1 MSTIP
6 ASYPRSAIHGRVQK
20 ARTPLRCLPVLNWTV
35 RLIAVLT
42 VIVSTAN
49 CLRAQRVVY
58 DQARDKTAQD
68 AQSAAKEVTS
78 GALFDKMLHN
88 VDLQG
93 KQEIDTTMAFV
104 EQQMR
109 SKIENFIYW
118 NHPGDRVVTVIPGP
132 AFIGQTCQSVVC
144 ELKSLQIKL
153 NAFLADSSPLTGE
166 QIRDRLAELD
176 EKKKALDQALKQ
188 LQDSSKS
195 KDPAVV
201 QAFSFV
207 NNNGK
212 DLIDYAQKVSKLGDD
227 SGHPIKGL
235 SSALTQVGDGLDQM
249 LSLYNAV
256 KSIWDGYHAVS
267 LDVTSLR
274 PPQEQTD
281 LQLLALEQDHI
292 RTIALIR
299 AREYAELSATLNRV
313 ATALSRLKGA
323 GVLESTDRVEETLR
337 QQVKAHNREQLRRL
351 LDALNESA
359 ASVAEE
365 DAAGRLAELR
375 LSDEQRRYSIRQSA
389 INSSTYDQTIQAASQ
404 RLTLYW
410 KSGIKSAELA
420 QLIFYIANTAGVSA
434 IAAK

>member
-1 MSTIP
+1 MVILP
-6 ASYPRSAIHGRVQK
+6 A
-20 ARTPLRCLPVLNWTV
+20 
-35 RLIAVLT
+35 
-42 VIVSTAN
+42 AN

-68 AQSAAKEVTS
+68 AQSAAKEVTG

-93 KQEIDTTMAFV
+93 KQEINTTMAFV

-109 SKIENFIYW
+109 AKIDNFTYW

-153 NAFLADSSPLTGE
+153 NAFLADSSPLTEE
-166 QIRDRLAELD
+166 QIKSRLADLD
-176 EKKKALDQALKQ
+176 EKKKALDQALKR

-207 NNNGK
+207 NDNGK
-212 DLIDYAQKVSKLGDD
+212 DLISYAQKVSSLADN

-235 SSALTQVGDGLDQM
+235 SSALNQLGDGFDQM

-256 KSIWDGYHAVS
+256 NSIWDGYQAVS
-267 LDVTSLR
+267 VDPASLR

-281 LQLLALEQDHI
+281 LQLLALEQDHLK
-292 RTIALIR
+292 TIALIR
-299 AREYAELSATLNRV
+299 AREYTELSATLNRV
-313 ATALSRLKGA
+313 ETALNRLKGA
-323 GVLESTDRVEETLR
+323 GVLDSTDKVEETLQ
-337 QQVKAHNREQLRRL
+337 QQVKGHNREQLRRL

-365 DAAGRLAELR
+365 DAAGRLAALR
-375 LSDEQRRYSIRQSA
+375 LTDEERRYSIRQSA

-410 KSGIKSAELA
+410 KSGVKPTELA

>member
-1 MSTIP
+1 VIP
-6 ASYPRSAIHGRVQK
+6 VSYTRSDIHGPLQK
-20 ARTPLRCLPVLNWTV
+20 AQTPLKCLSVLSWPV
-35 RLIAVLT
+35 RLTAVFMALL
-42 VIVSTAN
+42 SAAH

-78 GALFDKMLHN
+78 GTLFDKMLRN

-109 SKIENFIYW
+109 AKIENFTYW
-118 NHPGDRVVTVIPGP
+118 NHTGDKVVTVIPGP

-153 NAFLADSSPLTGE
+153 NAFLADSSPLTKE
-166 QIRDRLAELD
+166 DIKDRLAELD

-195 KDPAVV
+195 KDPLVV
-201 QAFSFV
+201 QTFSFI
-207 NNNGK
+207 NDNGK
-212 DLIDYAQKVSKLGDD
+212 DLIGYAQKVSQLADN
-227 SGHPIKGL
+227 SGRPIKGL

-256 KSIWDGYHAVS
+256 KGIWDGYQAVS
-267 LDVTSLR
+267 VDPASLR
-274 PPQEQTD
+274 PPQEQVD
-281 LQLLALEQDHI
+281 LQLLALEQDHLK
-292 RTIALIR
+292 TIALIR
-299 AREYAELSATLNRV
+299 AREYAELSATLSRV
-313 ATALSRLKGA
+313 ETALNRLKDA
-323 GVLESTDRVEETLR
+323 GVLDSTDRVEDTLQ
-337 QQVKAHNREQLRRL
+337 QQVKVHNRERLRRL

-359 ASVAEE
+359 ASVAEQ
-365 DAAGRLAELR
+365 DAAGRVAELR
-375 LSDEQRRYSIRQSA
+375 LSDEERRYSIRQSA

-410 KSGIKSAELA
+410 KSGVKPAELA
-420 QLIFYIANTAGVSA
+420 QLIFYIANTAGVAA

>member
-1 MSTIP
+1 
-6 ASYPRSAIHGRVQK
+6 
-20 ARTPLRCLPVLNWTV
+20 
-35 RLIAVLT
+35 
-42 VIVSTAN
+42 
-49 CLRAQRVVY
+49 
-58 DQARDKTAQD
+58 
-68 AQSAAKEVTS
+68 
-78 GALFDKMLHN
+78 MLHN

-93 KQEIDTTMAFV
+93 KQEIDRTMAFV

-118 NHPGDRVVTVIPGP
+118 NHPGDRVVTVIAGR
-132 AFIGQTCQSVVC
+132 ALIGQTCQSVVC

-249 LSLYNAV
+249 LSLYTPV
-256 KSIWDGYHAVS
+256 KSICEGYHAVS
-267 LDVTSLR
+267 
-274 PPQEQTD
+274 
-281 LQLLALEQDHI
+281 
-292 RTIALIR
+292 
-299 AREYAELSATLNRV
+299 V
-313 ATALSRLKGA
+313 A
-323 GVLESTDRVEETLR
+323 
-337 QQVKAHNREQLRRL
+337 
-351 LDALNESA
+351 
-359 ASVAEE
+359 
-365 DAAGRLAELR
+365 
-375 LSDEQRRYSIRQSA
+375 
-389 INSSTYDQTIQAASQ
+389 
-404 RLTLYW
+404 
-410 KSGIKSAELA
+410 
-420 QLIFYIANTAGVSA
+420 
-434 IAAK
+434 